1 MKKYKSIFLTN
12 LSEAALSLAN
22 LMSKKNRE
30 IEIFEDHV
38 FCDRFIFSKGDDRIL
53 VTPLMIDQEMK
64 KHVEH
69 IMKFKNVVNLSP
81 KKLSDSLCLSVL
93 EDKHLL
99 NKLVSIIK
107 ANPGIDIVAYVSSNE
122 FTKLISYLKS
132 KKLKFTT
139 SEIPSLENN
148 WTIAFFDSK
157 AGFRQLTTFMEN
169 GFPKMPQGIVCDSV
183 DEIIGAVNFF
193 FKNEMDCVMKAN
205 RGLAGAGLKLLY
217 RKDFKSKNLKNELE
231 KLFKEDPYW
240 SRDVVVVEEFI
251 KPNYSLGGGAPNI
264 EMKILNNKV
273 YALYCC
279 SMRIND
285 RGVFQGIEIGRGTY
299 TNYMKN
305 KLIKHGMTFGHL
317 LKKFDYRGHFEVDF
331 VAGQDKKLYPI
342 EANIRRTGGT
352 HTYEAAK
359 RLLGNDFERKHY
371 IVSKDFSDAPK
382 LKGKSYLEVKEKLK
396 DILYPINGEKKGVV
410 ISIFSY
416 IKHGKIGYFVIAD
429 SKKSAYNIEKEFVSR
444 VS

>member
-1 MKKYKSIFLTN
+1 MKKYKTIFLAN

-22 LMSKKNRE
+22 LMSKKNRRM
-30 IEIFEDHV
+30 EIFEDHV
-38 FCDRFIFSKGDDRIL
+38 FCDRFIFSKGDDRVM
-53 VTPLMIDQEMK
+53 VTPLPVDTEMK
-64 KHVEH
+64 KHVEK
-69 IMKFKNVVNLSP
+69 IMKFKNVINLSP
-81 KKLSDSLCLSVL
+81 KKLGESLCLSIL
-93 EDKHLL
+93 EDKVLL
-99 NKLVSIIK
+99 KQLVSIIK
-107 ANPGIDIVAYVSSNE
+107 DNPGIDIVAYVSSNE
-122 FTKLISYLKS
+122 FTKLLEYFKS
-132 KKLKFTT
+132 QKLDFVT
-139 SEIPSLENN
+139 SEIPTKENN

-217 RKDFKSKNLKNELE
+217 RKDFKGKILKKELQ
-231 KLFKEDPYW
+231 KFFNEDPYW

-251 KPNYSLGGGAPNI
+251 SPNYKLGGGAPNI
-264 EMKILNNKV
+264 ELKIYNNKV
-273 YALYCC
+273 YPLYCC
-279 SMRIND
+279 SMRINEQ
-285 RGVFQGIEIGRGTY
+285 GIFQGIEIGRGTY
-299 TNYMKN
+299 TNYMQN

-331 VAGQDKKLYPI
+331 VAGLDKRIYPI
-342 EANIRRTGGT
+342 EANVRRTGGT

-359 RLLGNDFERKHY
+359 RLLGNDFEKDY
-371 IVSKDFSDAPK
+371 YVVSKDFSEASK
-382 LKGKSYLEVKEKLK
+382 LKGNSYSQVKEKLK
-396 DILYPINGEKKGVV
+396 DLLYPIKGEKKGVV

-429 SKKSAYNIEKEFVSR
+429 SKKSAYAIEKEFVSR